1 MIELKDVYFAYG
13 KHKQV
18 LNNINLNINKGFIY
32 GLLGKN
38 GEGKT
43 TLIKIMSG
51 MLFPGKGKC
60 IVLDENPSK
69 RTAEFLRQIFLLP
82 EDVILPDV
90 KVSDYFR
97 MYSPLYPTYS
107 REIQEK
113 CLEAFEIKA
122 SDYIPKMSFGQKK
135 KVAITMALSAR
146 TPILFMDEPT
156 NSLDV
161 PSKTTLR
168 KLLAYFIT
176 EEQTVIISTHQMR
189 EMESLIDA
197 VIILDDKEIIFN
209 KTIEEISSKL
219 DFRMIENDEQAIY
232 TEIFPGGTMGV
243 LKNETGE
250 KSGVPLE
257 ILFNMTVSQ
266 KEKTKILLNK

>member
-1 MIELKDVYFAYG
+1 MIKLEDVYFAYG
-13 KHKQV
+13 KHRQV
-18 LNNINLNINKGFIY
+18 LNNINLSIKKGFIY

-43 TLIKIMSG
+43 TLINIMSG
-51 MLFPGKGKC
+51 LLFPQKGKC

-82 EDVILPDV
+82 EEGILPDV

-97 MYSPLYPTYS
+97 MYSPLYPTYNH
-107 REIQEK
+107 EIQEK

-122 SDYIPKMSFGQKK
+122 SDSIQKMSFGQKK
-135 KVAITMALSAR
+135 KVSITMALSAQ

-156 NSLDV
+156 NGLDV

-168 KLLAYFIT
+168 KLLAYFTT
-176 EEQTVIISTHQMR
+176 EEQTIIISTHQMR
-189 EMESLIDA
+189 ELESLINA
-197 VIILDDKEIIFN
+197 VIILDNKEIIFD

-219 DFRMIENDEQAIY
+219 DFRRIENDEQAIY
-232 TEIFPGGTMGV
+232 SEIFPGGTMGV
-243 LKNETGE
+243 VKNETGE

-257 ILFNMTVSQ
+257 LLFNMAITQ
-266 KEKTKILLNK
+266 KEKTKILLSE